1 MHYLYVQG
9 VLEITKRGQRKE
21 SEETECFCVA
31 FEVMAAMKVSVV
43 FLWVVRLCGLTCV
56 TSGRR
61 NYHLLFS
68 EVRWRGYEAEGRHN
82 PQDQNRQND
91 FMLLMNVSLQLF
103 YFLLLR
109 FLQRTTEL
117 YEYVYCKLSV
127 LLGRDCAC
135 PFLIYLTL
143 ASYVHS
149 TVSR

>member
-1 MHYLYVQG
+1 MNYLYVQG

-21 SEETECFCVA
+21 SEETECFCVT

-61 NYHLLFS
+61 NYHLLFTEAS
-68 EVRWRGYEAEGRHN
+68 WRGYEAERCHN

-103 YFLLLR
+103 YFLLSR

-117 YEYVYCKLSV
+117 YEYV
-127 LLGRDCAC
+127 
-135 PFLIYLTL
+135 
-143 ASYVHS
+143 
-149 TVSR
+149 